1 MNPGSPTFPR
11 GFRGGSKTFGI
22 IEIDEE
28 ISGEIIEI
36 E

>member
-11 GFRGGSKTFGI
+11 GFRGSKTFGI